1 MMRPKKVLSQNHI
14 WFWLGSR
21 HGTIADLRALAD
33 VGTDFSAAT
42 FSANHM

>member
-1 MMRPKKVLSQNHI
+1 MFERRFGV
-14 WFWLGSR
+14 
-21 HGTIADLRALAD
+21 DLRALAD